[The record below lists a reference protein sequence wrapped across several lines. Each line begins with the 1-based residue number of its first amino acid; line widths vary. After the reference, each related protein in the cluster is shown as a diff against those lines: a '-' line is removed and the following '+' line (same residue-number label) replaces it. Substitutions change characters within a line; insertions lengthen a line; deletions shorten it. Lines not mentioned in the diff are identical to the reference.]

1 MADTN
6 IPAEPFL
13 TEGITLSVPNES
25 ATEITELDNAIYV
38 DSLGNINF
46 RDYYTDTLTDES
58 GNNIT
63 SIKLKDLIT
72 RVKGVYAEDGKLYF
86 KDSAVSRAYSLKEL
100 VDSYI
105 NWKERLSTGGIYWI
119 GSTRITNNEC
129 NNAIINVQGDPNLEV
144 NVPAIQ
150 GLARVY
156 VKSEVT
162 NTYPSDA
169 SGTKVFS
176 IDEYLNNLTDYD
188 KNVNPNG
195 YSYTNEGALRWHQ
208 VPNLTLTLPPLDEN
222 KAAVIIAK
230 INTRLIKSSSPIIFR
245 LVDTTTNM
253 ELDRK
258 SVMNDGILPT
268 EQQPI
273 LTYFGKMPEYN
284 SPEKLACACAEE
296 NEKIALQNNPI
307 RVIAVQFNTQ
317 EKFTE
322 ADPVVYSS
330 CSNVSGVHFHGLER
344 RLLGLPNAIS
354 ETPIVNMS
362 IDAVI
367 YDISKSDTIG
377 RKAGNVSFINKDTYE
392 VTFER
397 PFTGSDYTVSLSCN
411 KNINTWYVNKKSSGF
426 TIKSEVK
433 MTGTVDWIATKLKF
447 EGDA

>member
-1 MADTN
+1 MAETN
-6 IPAEPFL
+6 TPAEPFL
-13 TEGITLSVPNES
+13 TEGISLSVPNES
-25 ATEITELDNAIYV
+25 ATEISQLDNAIYV
-38 DSLGNINF
+38 DSEGNINF
-46 RDYYTDTLTDES
+46 RDYYTDTLTDEN
-58 GNNIT
+58 GNAIT

-72 RVKGVYAEDGKLYF
+72 RVKGVYAQDGKLYF

-129 NNAIINVQGDPNLEV
+129 NNAIVNVQGDPNLDV
-144 NVPAIQ
+144 NVPLIQ

-156 VKSEVT
+156 VKSDVT
-162 NTYPSDA
+162 NNYPTDA
-169 SGTKVFS
+169 TGTKVFS
-176 IDEYLNNLTDYD
+176 IDEYLNNLSDYD

-195 YSYTNEGALRWHQ
+195 YAYTNEGALRWHQ

-222 KAAVIIAK
+222 KASVIIAK

-245 LVDTTTNM
+245 LVDTTTNT

-307 RVIAVQFNTQ
+307 RVLAVQFNTQ

-322 ADPVVYSS
+322 NDPVTYSS
-330 CSNVSGVHFHGLER
+330 CENVSGVHFHGLER

-367 YDISKSDTIG
+367 YDISKSDSIG
-377 RKAGNVSFINKDTYE
+377 RKAGNASFVNKDTYE
-392 VTFER
+392 VVFER

-411 KNINTWYVNKKSSGF
+411 KNINTWYINKKSSGF